1 MSTENEQNTDQT
13 IAAEQ
18 QAQPLDLNDVILM
31 ANIINTVA
39 RRGAFEAKELS
50 TVGAL
55 YEKIVALLPPEA
67 LNQPAQEETPQAE
80 TSNTSE
86 EGDVPDNQLNFDFSG
101 YAKEAE
107 ATTEG

>member
-1 MSTENEQNTDQT
+1 MSTENEQTVEET
-13 IAAEQ
+13 AAEQ

-67 LNQPAQEETPQAE
+67 LNQPTQDEATAE
-80 TSNTSE
+80 TANTSE
-86 EGDVPDNQLNFDFSG
+86 EGDVPENQLNFDFSG
-101 YAKEAE
+101 FAKDGET
-107 ATTEG
+107 TTEA